1 MRLERRSLDLI
12 CIGRT
17 CVNVRKNVRKNLYAS
32 LVIADTCSASLRSG
46 SPQKAEKLESP
57 GSMLA
62 KVRR

>member
-17 CVNVRKNVRKNLYAS
+17 CINVRNNLYAS
-32 LVIADTCSASLRSG
+32 LVIADTCIASLRSG

>member
-17 CVNVRKNVRKNLYAS
+17 CVNVRKNLYAS
-32 LVIADTCSASLRSG
+32 LVIADTCIASLRSG

-57 GSMLA
+57 GS
-62 KVRR
+62 V